1 MTKSLDV
8 ENSKKQFI
16 IFSHLNFLSHVT
28 MSADFFVTGCIHNTE
43 SGFPWLSR
51 TIYEGFPDFRGL
63 FN

>member
-28 MSADFFVTGCIHNTE
+28 MSADFFCNRVHTQHWKWFSMTFQDHLW
-43 SGFPWLSR
+43 GFP
-51 TIYEGFPDFRGL
+51 GFPRVV
-63 FN
+63 